1 MLTNVLQGMEVHSGR
16 WSPTSA
22 QDQIGGEEEEEQVV
36 GKVEV
41 NEENLG
47 LGIMEWVRQAIA
59 FVLGIV
65 MLYMILVPQS
75 VYNDSDVI

>member
-1 MLTNVLQGMEVHSGR
+1 MQLWNTLMEVHSGR

-22 QDQIGGEEEEEQVV
+22 QDQSGGGEEEEQVV

-47 LGIMEWVRQAIA
+47 LGIMEWMRQAIA

>member
-1 MLTNVLQGMEVHSGR
+1 MEVHSGR

>member
-1 MLTNVLQGMEVHSGR
+1 MEVHSGR

-22 QDQIGGEEEEEQVV
+22 RDQIGGEEEEEQVV

-75 VYNDSDVI
+75 VYNGSDVI